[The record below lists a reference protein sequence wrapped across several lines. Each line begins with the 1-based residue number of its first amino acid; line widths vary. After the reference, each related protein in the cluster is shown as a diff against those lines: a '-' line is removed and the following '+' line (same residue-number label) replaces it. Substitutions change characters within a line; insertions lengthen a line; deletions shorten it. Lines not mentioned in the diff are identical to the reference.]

1 VGRIISVLLLVSCG
15 ACSDHAVRPR
25 VRPEGA
31 DFLPAVSAQQS
42 ARTESPGGQDSVA
55 WSDEDQPRLLL
66 RCERGRVN
74 AYLIVGDSSEA
85 DAQPASAEVPVSL
98 DSAPAC

>member
-1 VGRIISVLLLVSCG
+1 MGRIISVLLLLSCG
-15 ACSDHAVRPR
+15 ACSDHTVRPR

-31 DFLPAVSAQQS
+31 DFLPAVSANQS
-42 ARTESPGGQDSVA
+42 TTAETPGGQDSVP
-55 WSDEDQPRLLL
+55 WSDDDQPQLLL
-66 RCERGRVN
+66 RCEGGRVN

-85 DAQPASAEVPVSL
+85 GTQPASAEVPVSL